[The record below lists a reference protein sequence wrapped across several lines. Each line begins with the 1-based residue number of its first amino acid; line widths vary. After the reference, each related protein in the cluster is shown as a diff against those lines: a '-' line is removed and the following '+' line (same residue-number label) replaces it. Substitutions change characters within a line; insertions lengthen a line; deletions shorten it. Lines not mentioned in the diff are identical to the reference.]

1 MCVTPPRHMF
11 TCQEWRRGLLLYYM
25 LGMDGSS
32 MWNVVVDFGY
42 LTCCTHTRES
52 QRVNMH
58 GIIFICYSH
67 PFIHPP
73 TPHIPDWGWLVG
85 GEGDLS
91 VRMFNTP
98 HEQ

>member
-52 QRVNMH
+52 QRVKCMVLFSSAIPIH
-58 GIIFICYSH
+58 SFT
-67 PFIHPP
+67 HPP
-73 TPHIPDWGWLVG
+73 PTSLIGVGWLV
-85 GEGDLS
+85 E
-91 VRMFNTP
+91 RAT
-98 HEQ
+98 